1 MMHGQRL
8 RPVAKYTAAMTT
20 AVSPLAMTP
29 DRPGEPRHEPAVEHQ
44 LFDNGAKGPSDRE
57 KDRQSPFVAD
67 EGAKRRHVRQH
78 TRRGASAQRF
88 DEIRADELIADADGG
103 TNEQRAG
110 GT

>member
-1 MMHGQRL
+1 MMQGRSWG
-8 RPVAKYTAAMTT
+8 RVEKSRGAMTP

-57 KDRQSPFVAD
+57 ENRQSPFVAD

-78 TRRGASAQRF
+78 TRRGACDQRF